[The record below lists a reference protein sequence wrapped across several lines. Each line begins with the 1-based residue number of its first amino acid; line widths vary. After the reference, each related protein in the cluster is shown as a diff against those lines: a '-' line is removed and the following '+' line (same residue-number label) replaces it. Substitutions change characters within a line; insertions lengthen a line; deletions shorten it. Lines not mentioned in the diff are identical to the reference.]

1 MQTSSNSSFQFGS
14 TTDLAAQNALMQG
27 LGFNPQNISSN
38 TQGAMSGFI
47 QNSQP
52 IGYPVFDQ
60 SLQNNFQSS
69 QNALNMN
76 QLNPML
82 MQQSMGQQLQGFN
95 MSQNQMA
102 SQLPLQMQQQMFGG
116 NGNSSILPSFGG
128 VCMIFLRSI
137 LFHEI

>member
-1 MQTSSNSSFQFGS
+1 MQTSSNSSFPFAG
-14 TTDLAAQNALMQG
+14 TTDLAAQSALMQG
-27 LGFNPQNISSN
+27 LGFNPQNISTN
-38 TQGAMSGFI
+38 TQGAMGGFI

-60 SLQNNFQSS
+60 SLQNNFQTT

-102 SQLPLQMQQQMFGG
+102 SQLQMQQQMFGG
-116 NGNSSILPSFGG
+116 SGNPSIIPSFGG
-128 VCMIFLRSI
+128 VCMII
-137 LFHEI
+137 